1 MDAISLP
8 WWLFAVFAVLAWL
21 LTGALRRYA
30 LTHNVIDVPNAR
42 SSHKTPT
49 PRGGGI
55 AFVISFL
62 VGLGTLAAT
71 GNVAPVDALALG
83 GAGAW
88 IALIG
93 FLDDHGH
100 IQARWRLLAHF
111 AGAAW
116 VLYWIGGV
124 PSVSLWGLELQS
136 GWMLSI
142 LGALYLVWM
151 LNLYNFMD
159 GIDGLASIEALCVTV
174 GGCILYVLAGQPM
187 AAAPSA
193 LLAATVAGFLIWN
206 FPPAK
211 IFMGDG
217 GSGFLGLI
225 LGALSLL
232 AGWHSPA
239 MLWAWLVLLGVFIID
254 ATVTLI
260 RRLCRGEK
268 VYEAHRTHAYQYASR
283 KYSSHRRVTLTV
295 LAINVLWLFPWAVA
309 ISTGYIEGLTATICA
324 YIPLIALSIL
334 LKAGTPEGSN

>member
-8 WWLFAVFAVLAWL
+8 WWLFGIFAALAWL

-30 LTHNVIDVPNAR
+30 LAHNVIDMPNAR
-42 SSHKTPT
+42 SSHKSPT

-62 VGLGTLAAT
+62 LGLAALTVT
-71 GNVAPVDALALG
+71 GYVPLKPAIALG

-111 AGAAW
+111 VGAAW

-124 PSVSLWGLELQS
+124 PDIAFWGLRLQT
-136 GWMLSI
+136 GWLLSI

-174 GGCILYVLAGQPM
+174 GGCVLYSLPGQPF
-187 AAAPSA
+187 AGVPSA
-193 LLAATVAGFLIWN
+193 LLAATVAGFLVWN

-217 GSGFLGLI
+217 GSGFLGLT

-232 AGWHSPA
+232 AGWHSA
-239 MLWAWLVLLGVFIID
+239 ALLWAWIVMLGVFIVD

-260 RRLCRGEK
+260 RRLCRRER

-295 LAINVLWLFPWAVA
+295 LAINALWLFPWALA
-309 ISTGYIEGLTATICA
+309 ISTGHIEGLTGLLCS
-324 YIPLIALSIL
+324 YVPLIVVSIW
-334 LKAGTPEGSN
+334 LKAGTPEAPT

>member
-1 MDAISLP
+1 MNAISLP
-8 WWLFAVFAVLAWL
+8 WWLLGLFTALAWA

-55 AFVISFL
+55 AFVVSFL
-62 VGLGTLAAT
+62 LGLGTLAAL
-71 GNVAPVDALALG
+71 GNIAIVNALALG

-111 AGAAW
+111 VGAGWA
-116 VLYWIGGV
+116 LYWIGGV
-124 PSVSLWGLELQS
+124 PA
-136 GWMLSI
+136 LSI
-142 LGALYLVWM
+142 WTLGLSNAWLLSLLGALYLVWM

-159 GIDGLASIEALCVTV
+159 GIDGIASIEALCVTV
-174 GGCILYVLAGQPM
+174 GGFVLYTLAGHPQ
-187 AAAPSA
+187 AGIPSA
-193 LLAATVAGFLIWN
+193 LLAATVTGFLIWN

-217 GSGFLGLI
+217 GSGFLGLT
-225 LGALSLL
+225 LGTLSLL
-232 AGWHSPA
+232 AGWHSSA
-239 MLWAWLVLLGVFIID
+239 MLWAWIVLLGVFIID

-260 RRLCRGEK
+260 RRLCRREK

-283 KYSSHRRVTLTV
+283 KYASHRRVTLTV
-295 LAINVLWLFPWAVA
+295 LIINTLWLFPWAVA
-309 ISTGYIEGLTATICA
+309 ISTGHVEGATGVLFA
-324 YIPLIALSIL
+324 YLPLVLLAIH
-334 LKAGTPEGSN
+334 LKAGTPERAD

>member
-1 MDAISLP
+1 MNAISLP
-8 WWLFAVFAVLAWL
+8 WWLLGLFTALAWV

-55 AFVISFL
+55 AFVVSFL
-62 VGLGTLAAT
+62 SGLVTLAAM
-71 GNVAPVDALALG
+71 GNIAIVDALALG

-88 IALIG
+88 IALVG

-111 AGAAW
+111 VGAGWA
-116 VLYWIGGV
+116 LYWIGGV
-124 PSVSLWGLELQS
+124 PAVSFWGLA
-136 GWMLSI
+136 LSNTWLLSL

-159 GIDGLASIEALCVTV
+159 GIDGIAGIEALCVAV
-174 GGCILYVLAGQPM
+174 GGFVLYAMAGQPQ
-187 AAAPSA
+187 AGVPSL
-193 LLAATVAGFLIWN
+193 LLAATVTGFLIWN

-217 GSGFLGLI
+217 GSGFLGLT
-225 LGALSLL
+225 LGTLSLL
-232 AGWHSPA
+232 AGSHSPA
-239 MLWAWLVLLGVFIID
+239 MLWAWIVLLGVFIVD

-260 RRLCRGEK
+260 RRLCRGER

-283 KYSSHRRVTLTV
+283 KYASHRRVTLTV
-295 LAINVLWLFPWAVA
+295 LAINALWLFPWALT
-309 ISTGYIEGLTATICA
+309 ISTGHVEGVTGLLCA
-324 YIPLIALSIL
+324 YLPLIALSIH
-334 LKAGTPEGSN
+334 LKAGTPERAN